1 LAESNS
7 NKSGKVGSQPR
18 ESRWPRQHTH
28 ARRLAKPWGQA
39 LRKRPFFSIMVAVG
53 LALILYFSVLEP
65 AWEFLRDNQT
75 RMATRKSTIAGL
87 QKISSKAAEK
97 VAALQS
103 QIAGLAAA
111 TKAAL
116 KESPEQARQMVMAST
131 RRLAAEV
138 GLKEVKIT
146 PSMPRKLSGYTK
158 VGVRL
163 RARGDFASLQK
174 FVERIND
181 NEDFIHTSNYII
193 SSVSDPKGDLLS
205 LDCQVSILAKQ

>member
-1 LAESNS
+1 LAESSS
-7 NKSGKVGSQPR
+7 NKPGKAGSQPS
-18 ESRWPRQHTH
+18 ETGWTQPHTRT
-28 ARRLAKPWGQA
+28 RRLTKPWGQA
-39 LRKRPFFSIMVAVG
+39 LRKRPYFSTVVAIG

-65 AWEFLRDNQT
+65 AWEFLRDNQAN
-75 RMATRKSTIAGL
+75 MATRKSTIAGL
-87 QKISSKAAEK
+87 QKISDKAAQK
-97 VAALQS
+97 VAALQK
-103 QIAGLAAA
+103 QIADLEAVS
-111 TKAAL
+111 KAAL
-116 KESPEQARQMVMAST
+116 KESPDQARQMVMAST

-138 GLKEVKIT
+138 GLKEIKIT

-163 RARGDFASLQK
+163 RARGDFASIQK

-181 NEDFIHTSNYII
+181 NEEFIYTSDYII